1 MPVFGCTA
9 TARKAVAF
17 FIVMLA
23 VGPAV
28 GPALAQGPASP
39 PAASSA
45 ASPAS
50 AAPSAL
56 AGRLALCGA
65 CHGADGNSVLALS
78 PSLAGQPKVFLENTL
93 ILIREGLRQITPMQG
108 LLNGVSDAEVVALA
122 DHYSRQPAKGQ
133 NLPRDEAAFRRGEAV
148 ASRAL
153 CGTCHLPSYAG
164 QQQMPRLAAQR
175 EDYLVHSMREFRDNK
190 AQGRDT
196 MMNGVL
202 RGFSD
207 RDIADMAH
215 YFAQL
220 R

>member
-1 MPVFGCTA
+1 MRASGSTA

-23 VGPAV
+23 LGSAQ
-28 GPALAQGPASP
+28 AQGTTQPS
-39 PAASSA
+39 AASST
-45 ASPAS
+45 P
-50 AAPSAL
+50 AAPPE
-56 AGRLALCGA
+56 RLVMCGA
-65 CHGADGNSVLALS
+65 CHGANGNSALPLS

-93 ILIREGLRQITPMQG
+93 IMIREGLRQITPMQG
-108 LLNGVSDAEVVALA
+108 MLSGVSDAEIVALA
-122 DHYSRQPAKGQ
+122 DHYSRQTAKAQ
-133 NLPRDEAAFRRGEAV
+133 ETPRDEAIFRRGEAI
-148 ASRAL
+148 AARAL

>member
-1 MPVFGCTA
+1 MA

-17 FIVMLA
+17 FVTTLA
-23 VGPAV
+23 LS
-28 GPALAQGPASP
+28 PALAQAQAPVPAPAPQPTAATS
-39 PAASSA
+39 PAAPTA
-45 ASPAS
+45 K
-50 AAPSAL
+50 L
-56 AGRLALCGA
+56 AICGA
-65 CHGADGNSVLALS
+65 CHGSNGNSTLALS

-93 ILIREGLRQITPMQG
+93 ILIREGLRQIAPMQG
-108 LLNGVSDAEVVALA
+108 LLNGVSDAEIVALA
-122 DHYSRQPAKGQ
+122 DHYSRQQAKAQ
-133 NLPRDEAAFRRGEAV
+133 DIPRDEAALRRGEAI

-175 EDYLVHSMREFRDNK
+175 EDYLVQSMREFRDNK

>member
-1 MPVFGCTA
+1 M
-9 TARKAVAF
+9 
-17 FIVMLA
+17 
-23 VGPAV
+23 
-28 GPALAQGPASP
+28 
-39 PAASSA
+39 
-45 ASPAS
+45 
-50 AAPSAL
+50 
-56 AGRLALCGA
+56 CGA
-65 CHGADGNSVLALS
+65 CHGANGNSALALS

-93 ILIREGLRQITPMQG
+93 ILIREGLRQIVPMQG
-108 LLNGVSDAEVVALA
+108 LLNGVSDADIVALA
-122 DHYSRQPAKGQ
+122 DHYSRQTAKAQ
-133 NLPRDEAAFRRGEAV
+133 DIPRDEAAYRRGEAI

-175 EDYLVHSMREFRDNK
+175 EDYLVQSMREFRDNK

>member
-1 MPVFGCTA
+1 V
-9 TARKAVAF
+9 
-17 FIVMLA
+17 
-23 VGPAV
+23 
-28 GPALAQGPASP
+28 
-39 PAASSA
+39 
-45 ASPAS
+45 
-50 AAPSAL
+50 
-56 AGRLALCGA
+56 CGA
-65 CHGADGNSVLALS
+65 CHGANGNSVLALS

-93 ILIREGLRQITPMQG
+93 ILIREGLRPIAVMQG
-108 LLNGVSDAEVVALA
+108 LLNGVSDAEIVALA
-122 DHYSRQPAKGQ
+122 DHYSRQKAQAPEA
-133 NLPRDEAAFRRGEAV
+133 PRDEAAFRRGEV
-148 ASRAL
+148 IASRAL
-153 CGTCHLPSYAG
+153 CGTCHLPDYAG

-175 EDYLVHSMREFRDNK
+175 EDYLAHSMREFRDNK

>member
-1 MPVFGCTA
+1 MA

-17 FIVMLA
+17 FVTTLA
-23 VGPAV
+23 LSPAMAQAQAPV
-28 GPALAQGPASP
+28 PAPAPQPTATAAPASP
-39 PAASSA
+39 PAK
-45 ASPAS
+45 
-50 AAPSAL
+50 
-56 AGRLALCGA
+56 LALCGA
-65 CHGADGNSVLALS
+65 CHGANGNSALALS

-93 ILIREGLRQITPMQG
+93 ILIREGLRQIAAMQG
-108 LLNGVSDAEVVALA
+108 LLNGVSDAEIVALA
-122 DHYSRQPAKGQ
+122 DHYSRQPAVAQ
-133 NLPRDEAAFRRGEAV
+133 VTPRDEVAFRRGEAI

-175 EDYLVHSMREFRDNK
+175 EDYLVQSMREFRDNK

>member
-1 MPVFGCTA
+1 MPTRGRQA

-17 FIVMLA
+17 FLTTLA
-23 VGPAV
+23 L
-28 GPALAQGPASP
+28 LATGAAQAQASGAASAP
-39 PAASSA
+39 PA
-45 ASPAS
+45 
-50 AAPSAL
+50 
-56 AGRLALCGA
+56 RLALCAA
-65 CHGADGNSVLALS
+65 CHGADGNSAMPNS

-93 ILIREGLRQITPMQG
+93 ILIREGLRPIAAMQG
-108 LLNGVSDAEVVALA
+108 LLNGVSDAEIVALA
-122 DHYSRQPAKGQ
+122 DHFSRQTARAPEAQ
-133 NLPRDEAAFRRGEAV
+133 RDDAAFKRGEAI

-153 CGTCHLPSYAG
+153 CGTCHLPNYAG

-175 EDYLVHSMREFRDNK
+175 EDYLVQSMREFRDNK

>member
-1 MPVFGCTA
+1 MPTRGLPA

-17 FIVMLA
+17 FLTTLA
-23 VGPAV
+23 LAASCA
-28 GPALAQGPASP
+28 ALAQT
-39 PAASSA
+39 SSA
-45 ASPAS
+45 PAR
-50 AAPSAL
+50 AAVCA
-56 AGRLALCGA
+56 A
-65 CHGADGNSVLALS
+65 CHGADGNSALANS

-93 ILIREGLRQITPMQG
+93 ILIREGLRPIAAMQG
-108 LLNGVSDAEVVALA
+108 LLNGVSDAEISALA
-122 DHYSRQPAKGQ
+122 DHFSRQSARAGDA
-133 NLPRDEAAFRRGEAV
+133 PRDDAVFKRGEAI

-153 CGTCHLPSYAG
+153 CGTCHLPNYAG

-207 RDIADMAH
+207 RDIADLAH

>member
-1 MPVFGCTA
+1 MA

-17 FIVMLA
+17 FVTTLA
-23 VGPAV
+23 LS
-28 GPALAQGPASP
+28 PALAQAQAPAPQPTAATAPASP
-39 PAASSA
+39 PAK
-45 ASPAS
+45 
-50 AAPSAL
+50 
-56 AGRLALCGA
+56 LALCGA
-65 CHGADGNSVLALS
+65 CHGANGNSALALS

-93 ILIREGLRQITPMQG
+93 ILIREGLRQIAPMQG
-108 LLNGVSDAEVVALA
+108 LLNGMSDAEIVALA
-122 DHYSRQPAKGQ
+122 DHYSRQQAKGQ
-133 NLPRDEAAFRRGEAV
+133 DVPRDETAFRRGEAI

>member
-1 MPVFGCTA
+1 M
-9 TARKAVAF
+9 
-17 FIVMLA
+17 
-23 VGPAV
+23 
-28 GPALAQGPASP
+28 
-39 PAASSA
+39 
-45 ASPAS
+45 
-50 AAPSAL
+50 
-56 AGRLALCGA
+56 CGA
-65 CHGADGNSVLALS
+65 CHGANGNSALALS

-93 ILIREGLRQITPMQG
+93 ILIREGLRQIAPMQ
-108 LLNGVSDAEVVALA
+108 
-122 DHYSRQPAKGQ
+122 AKAQ
-133 NLPRDEAAFRRGEAV
+133 DIPRDEAAYRRGEAI

-175 EDYLVHSMREFRDNK
+175 EDYLVQSMREFRDNK

>member
-1 MPVFGCTA
+1 MA

-17 FIVMLA
+17 FVTTLA
-23 VGPAV
+23 LS
-28 GPALAQGPASP
+28 PALAQAPAPAPQPTATAAPASP
-39 PAASSA
+39 PAK
-45 ASPAS
+45 
-50 AAPSAL
+50 
-56 AGRLALCGA
+56 LALCGA
-65 CHGADGNSVLALS
+65 CHGANGNSALALS

-93 ILIREGLRQITPMQG
+93 ILIREGLRPIAQMQG
-108 LLNGVSDAEVVALA
+108 LLNGVSDAEIVALA

-133 NLPRDEAAFRRGEAV
+133 DTPRDEATFRRGEAI
-148 ASRAL
+148 AARAL

>member
-1 MPVFGCTA
+1 MRASGPTA

-23 VGPAV
+23 LGS
-28 GPALAQGPASP
+28 AQAQSQTQP
-39 PAASSA
+39 SA
-45 ASPAS
+45 AS
-50 AAPSAL
+50 AAPAAPL
-56 AGRLALCGA
+56 ERLALCGA
-65 CHGADGNSVLALS
+65 CHGANGNSALALS

-93 ILIREGLRQITPMQG
+93 IMIREGLRQITPMQG
-108 LLNGVSDAEVVALA
+108 MLNGVSDAEIVALA
-122 DHYSRQPAKGQ
+122 DHYSRQPAKAQ
-133 NLPRDEAAFRRGEAV
+133 DTPRDEAMFRRGEAI
-148 ASRAL
+148 AARAL

>member
-1 MPVFGCTA
+1 MSGSGRKA
-9 TARKAVAF
+9 TVRKAVAF
-17 FIVMLA
+17 FLMSLALGSAGAQPQTQAQAQPSAGLAGQPAQLA
-23 VGPAV
+23 V
-28 GPALAQGPASP
+28 
-39 PAASSA
+39 
-45 ASPAS
+45 
-50 AAPSAL
+50 
-56 AGRLALCGA
+56 CGA
-65 CHGADGNSVLALS
+65 CHGANGNSVLALT

-93 ILIREGLRQITPMQG
+93 ILIREGLRPIAVMQG
-108 LLNGVSDAEVVALA
+108 LLNGVSDAEIVALA
-122 DHYSRQPAKGQ
+122 DHYSRQKAQAPEA
-133 NLPRDEAAFRRGEAV
+133 PRDEAAFRRGEAI

-153 CGTCHLPSYAG
+153 CGTCHLPNYAG

-175 EDYLVHSMREFRDNK
+175 EDYLAHSMREFRDNK

>member
-1 MPVFGCTA
+1 MPARGPQA

-17 FIVMLA
+17 FLTTLA
-23 VGPAV
+23 LAFAGSAQAQTPGTAPAAPAPAV
-28 GPALAQGPASP
+28 AAAAPAAP
-39 PAASSA
+39 PA
-45 ASPAS
+45 
-50 AAPSAL
+50 
-56 AGRLALCGA
+56 RVALCAA
-65 CHGADGNSVLALS
+65 CHGADGNSALANS

-93 ILIREGLRQITPMQG
+93 ILIREGLRQIPAMQG
-108 LLNGVSDAEVVALA
+108 LLNGVSDAEIVALA
-122 DHYSRQPAKGQ
+122 DHFNRQAARPQGTA
-133 NLPRDEAAFRRGEAV
+133 RDDGAFKRGEAI

-153 CGTCHLPSYAG
+153 CGTCHLPNYAG

-175 EDYLVHSMREFRDNK
+175 EDYLVQSMREFRDNK

>member
-1 MPVFGCTA
+1 MA

-17 FIVMLA
+17 FVTTLA
-23 VGPAV
+23 LS
-28 GPALAQGPASP
+28 PALVQAQVPAPAPAPQPTATAAPASP
-39 PAASSA
+39 PAK
-45 ASPAS
+45 
-50 AAPSAL
+50 
-56 AGRLALCGA
+56 LALCGA
-65 CHGADGNSVLALS
+65 CHGANGNSALALS

-93 ILIREGLRQITPMQG
+93 ILIREGLRQIAAMQG
-108 LLNGVSDAEVVALA
+108 LLNGVSDAEIVALA
-122 DHYSRQPAKGQ
+122 DHYSRQPAVAQ
-133 NLPRDEAAFRRGEAV
+133 VTPRDEVAFRRGEAI

-175 EDYLVHSMREFRDNK
+175 EDYLVQSMREFRDNK

>member
-28 GPALAQGPASP
+28 GPALAQGPAAPTAVSP
-39 PAASSA
+39 GSGV
-45 ASPAS
+45 
-50 AAPSAL
+50 PSAL

-65 CHGADGNSVLALS
+65 CHGTDGNSVLALS

-108 LLNGVSDAEVVALA
+108 LLSGVSDAEIVALA

-133 NLPRDEAAFRRGEAV
+133 NLPRDEAVFRRGEAV

-207 RDIADMAH
+207 RDIADMSH

>member
-1 MPVFGCTA
+1 MA

-17 FIVMLA
+17 FVTTLA
-23 VGPAV
+23 LN
-28 GPALAQGPASP
+28 PALAQAQSPATAPAPQPTAATSAAAP
-39 PAASSA
+39 PAT
-45 ASPAS
+45 
-50 AAPSAL
+50 L
-56 AGRLALCGA
+56 AMCGA
-65 CHGADGNSVLALS
+65 CHGANGNSVLALS

-93 ILIREGLRQITPMQG
+93 ILIREGLRQIAPMQG
-108 LLNGVSDAEVVALA
+108 LLNGVSDAEIVALA
-122 DHYSRQPAKGQ
+122 DHYSRQRAKGQ
-133 NLPRDEAAFRRGEAV
+133 DTPRDEAAFRRGEAI

-220 R
+220 P

>member
-1 MPVFGCTA
+1 MPGPGCTA
-9 TARKAVAF
+9 TVRKAVAF
-17 FIVMLA
+17 LLMSLALGPAGAQPQTQAQAQPSAGSAGPPAQLA
-23 VGPAV
+23 V
-28 GPALAQGPASP
+28 
-39 PAASSA
+39 
-45 ASPAS
+45 
-50 AAPSAL
+50 
-56 AGRLALCGA
+56 CGA
-65 CHGADGNSVLALS
+65 CHGANGNSVLALS

-93 ILIREGLRQITPMQG
+93 ILIREGLRPIAMMQG
-108 LLNGVSDAEVVALA
+108 LLNGVSDAEIVALA
-122 DHYSRQPAKGQ
+122 DHYSRQKAVAPEAS
-133 NLPRDEAAFRRGEAV
+133 RDEAAFRRGETI

-153 CGTCHLPSYAG
+153 CGTCHLPNYAG

-202 RGFSD
+202 RGFSE

>member
-1 MPVFGCTA
+1 MPGPGCTA
-9 TARKAVAF
+9 TVRKAVAF
-17 FIVMLA
+17 FLMTLA
-23 VGPAV
+23 LS
-28 GPALAQGPASP
+28 PALAQAPA
-39 PAASSA
+39 PAPQPTTA
-45 ASPAS
+45 ASPAAS
-50 AAPSAL
+50 PAQVAM
-56 AGRLALCGA
+56 CGA
-65 CHGADGNSVLALS
+65 CHGANGNSALALS

-93 ILIREGLRQITPMQG
+93 ILIREGLRQIAPMQG
-108 LLNGVSDAEVVALA
+108 LLNGVSDANIVALA
-122 DHYSRQPAKGQ
+122 DHYSRQPAKAQ
-133 NLPRDEAAFRRGEAV
+133 DIPRDEAAYRRGEAI

>member
-1 MPVFGCTA
+1 MA

-17 FIVMLA
+17 FVTTLA
-23 VGPAV
+23 LN
-28 GPALAQGPASP
+28 PALVQAQVPAPAPAPQPTATAAPASP
-39 PAASSA
+39 PVK
-45 ASPAS
+45 
-50 AAPSAL
+50 
-56 AGRLALCGA
+56 LALCGA
-65 CHGADGNSVLALS
+65 CHGANGNSALALS

-93 ILIREGLRQITPMQG
+93 ILIREGLRQIAPMQG
-108 LLNGVSDAEVVALA
+108 LLNGMSDAEIVALA
-122 DHYSRQPAKGQ
+122 DHYSRQPAVAQ
-133 NLPRDEAAFRRGEAV
+133 ETPRDEATFRRGEAI

>member
-1 MPVFGCTA
+1 MPPRGRQA

-17 FIVMLA
+17 FVTTLSLA
-23 VGPAV
+23 ACLQ
-28 GPALAQGPASP
+28 ARAQTP
-39 PAASSA
+39 PAQAV
-45 ASPAS
+45 
-50 AAPSAL
+50 APE
-56 AGRLALCGA
+56 RLALCGA
-65 CHGADGNSVLALS
+65 CHGVDGNSALALS

-93 ILIREGLRQITPMQG
+93 ILIREGLRQIPAMKG
-108 LLNGVSDAEVVALA
+108 LLDGVSDAEIVALS
-122 DHYSRQPAKGQ
+122 DHFSRQKARAAEA
-133 NLPRDEAAFRRGEAV
+133 PRDDAAFKRGEAI

-175 EDYLVHSMREFRDNK
+175 EDYLVQSMREFRDNK

>member
-1 MPVFGCTA
+1 MSGPGRKA
-9 TARKAVAF
+9 TVRKAVAF
-17 FIVMLA
+17 FLMSLALGSAGAQPQTQAQAQPSAGSAGPPAQLA
-23 VGPAV
+23 V
-28 GPALAQGPASP
+28 
-39 PAASSA
+39 
-45 ASPAS
+45 
-50 AAPSAL
+50 
-56 AGRLALCGA
+56 CGA
-65 CHGADGNSVLALS
+65 CHGANGNSVLALS

-93 ILIREGLRQITPMQG
+93 ILIREGLRPIAAMQG
-108 LLNGVSDAEVVALA
+108 LLNGVSDAEIVALA
-122 DHYSRQPAKGQ
+122 DHYSRQKAQAPEAS
-133 NLPRDEAAFRRGEAV
+133 RDEAAFRRGEAI

-153 CGTCHLPSYAG
+153 CGTCHLPNYAG

-175 EDYLVHSMREFRDNK
+175 EDYLAHSMREFRDNK